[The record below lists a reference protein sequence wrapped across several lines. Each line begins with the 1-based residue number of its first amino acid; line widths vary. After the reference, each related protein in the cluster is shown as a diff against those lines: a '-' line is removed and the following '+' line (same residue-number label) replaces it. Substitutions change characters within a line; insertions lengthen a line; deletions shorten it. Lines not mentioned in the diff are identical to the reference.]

1 MCRITKK
8 VDGSNGRDYVPFSS
22 FGYVID
28 QDAINKLGRLED
40 FEESVGK
47 NFEDYLDHNT
57 LYQHCKRLEDK
68 MFLLE
73 RENKALAKEG
83 EEKCEKLEQLN
94 KKVLS
99 LENENKR
106 LNKALDKA
114 CEEMTRIHVDS
125 EDGYPTKWWTKEQWK
140 AWCLD
145 ENR

>member
-8 VDGSNGRDYVPFSS
+8 VDGSNGRDYIPFSS

-83 EEKCEKLEQLN
+83 EEKCEKLER
-94 KKVLS
+94 
-99 LENENKR
+99 LE
-106 LNKALDKA
+106 KALDKA
-114 CEEMTRIHVDS
+114 CEELSYLANETEEVMF
-125 EDGYPTKWWTKEQWK
+125 EDGSHKTDKEFWK
-140 AWCLD
+140 EWCLD
-145 ENR
+145 ENV